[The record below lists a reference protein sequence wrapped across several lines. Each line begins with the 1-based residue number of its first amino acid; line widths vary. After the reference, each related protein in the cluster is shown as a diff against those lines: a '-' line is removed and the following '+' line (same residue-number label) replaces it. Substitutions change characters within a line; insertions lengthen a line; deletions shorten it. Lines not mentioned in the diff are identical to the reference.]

1 MIFWIALFIQMASA
15 QWFDQGWNF
24 EVAYGISNHEI
35 TNPNSSK
42 AVYEGYGGHALA
54 AYPLF
59 QNESFSF
66 GPHLKYF
73 YSELKNNANT
83 STISE
88 DVRYYGLA
96 PGLELKVSHFF
107 IGYNFK
113 YQWLAV
119 EMSGAFNNK
128 VSSRFSGG
136 EAYLGV
142 EFPWEHW
149 ALRIY
154 YLRSEGEIPSSN
166 SGLSANSP
174 WAEENVFVAI
184 RYRFGAAPK
193 RSAFERSEPT
203 TSEPSEYNA
212 PRLPRR
218 SFRVTPSGNSYL
230 ND

>member
-1 MIFWIALFIQMASA
+1 MIIWITLLIQMASA

-24 EVAYGISNHEI
+24 EVGYGVTNHEI

-59 QNESFSF
+59 QNENFSF

-83 STISE
+83 SNFSE
-88 DVRYYGLA
+88 DVRYYGIA

-107 IGYNFK
+107 VGYNFK

-119 EMSGAFNNK
+119 ELSGVLNNK
-128 VSSRFSGG
+128 ITSRFDSG
-136 EAYLGV
+136 EMYLGV

-154 YLRSEGEIPSSN
+154 YMRSESEIPMAD
-166 SGLSANSP
+166 SGLTENSP
-174 WAEENVFVAI
+174 WAEESVFVAI
-184 RYRFGAAPK
+184 RYRFGASPK
-193 RSAFERSEPT
+193 RSEFERVEP
-203 TSEPSEYNA
+203 SEPSEYNT

-218 SFRVTPSGNSYL
+218 SFRITPSGNSYL
-230 ND
+230 NN